1 MYILRTVVKTKC
13 LLFCRK
19 YIYIYTRK
27 TPSEFSSWAQLSSAS
42 SERYD
47 APYKLLTL
55 DRSFSRNSAR
65 ALFKLSAFHL
75 SAIHLCR
82 CVEKLASSSGR
93 VGQRETPTETACI
106 WLKLFKCLKKNGM
119 IRRIRFS
126 NRGNLSRV

>member
-1 MYILRTVVKTKC
+1 MFIILQK
-13 LLFCRK
+13 
-19 YIYIYTRK
+19 YTRN

-42 SERYD
+42 SERYN
-47 APYKLLTL
+47 APYKLSTL

-106 WLKLFKCLKKNGM
+106 WLKLFKCLKKNGN
-119 IRRIRFS
+119 FEES
-126 NRGNLSRV
+126 VFLSEKVIAGVIN